1 MIEFEKHDLNI
12 KYKFDFK
19 IIVSNILSR
28 RNDYRLR
35 LFQINFRTITFD
47 EIVIFYIRN
56 EILLEKIKMKR

>member
-35 LFQINFRTITFD
+35 LLKIDFRTITFD
-47 EIVIFYIRN
+47 EIVVFYVRD
-56 EILLEKIKMKR
+56 EILSKKIE